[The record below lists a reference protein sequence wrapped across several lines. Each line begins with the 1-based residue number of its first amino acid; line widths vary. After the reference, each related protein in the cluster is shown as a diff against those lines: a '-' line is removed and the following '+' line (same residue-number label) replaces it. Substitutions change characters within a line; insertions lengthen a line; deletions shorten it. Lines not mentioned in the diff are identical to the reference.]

1 MKEFEKPTKMGHSL
15 YFGKVLALSA
25 LSFMSLQDTQAQLIN
40 KEKEIPSLVCK
51 QQTMTS
57 VLKKLETISNYKI
70 LFTYDE
76 IKEYTV
82 NADLKN
88 TTVEEAIKTIIA
100 PYPLSYSIRKNFIT
114 IKKVSDNKQYTE
126 KRTIKGR
133 ILDENNQ
140 PLPGASISIEQD
152 KTKGTVSDMNGNFTI
167 TTNKKETTINI
178 SYIGYLPITIKVSKK
193 DDLGDIEMQPDNAIM
208 DEVVVVGYG
217 TAKRKDLTGAVSSV
231 DERLMN
237 ESAATDIGSI
247 IQGQVPG
254 LQILVGSGSP
264 GEQVQMQI
272 RGVASLSGSTNPLIV
287 VDDVAMPEDFSIN
300 DINPADVKSIDVLK
314 GASSAAIYGSRAAAG
329 VIMISTK
336 RGLRNS
342 KPSVDYSFTYGTRQ
356 LVSDINV
363 LNTEEFKLLLLEA
376 TRNSAQ
382 ESGYTDLS
390 KYTYYKNFTTPGF
403 FGEVNTPWMKLLM
416 QEASVQSHN
425 LSIRGGGKETS
436 YSISYGHNQEDGML
450 VNTGNRRQTLNMN
463 LNTNINPW
471 LRVGATFRGN
481 ISKRGQTENF
491 RVAAEA
497 RPDIPCYNED
507 GSYYVHEYDYMG
519 EKRFETNPMIEAKER
534 DNTTR
539 GLGANLSAFL
549 EANPWDNL
557 HLRLQYSYNYSQQ
570 KERDFSPS
578 KTFTGS
584 GGYKGQKGQLT
595 NREYSNAQQDFEARL
610 FYNKKI
616 KEHEFD
622 ITMVGSLTD
631 NNNSSH
637 SITFADFPDDK
648 TQTSIYQGVTFKSQ
662 YGYDRGSLLLSGV
675 LRANYKFKDRYL
687 LTASYRADG
696 SSRFSPSNRWSYFP
710 SVAAGWILTEEKWLK
725 KNPLI
730 SFLKLRA
737 SVGKVGMGY
746 VSEYDWM
753 TLYSSAEYLGKPAVV
768 PGSMGNDE
776 LKWEGTIAYDLGL
789 DFALF
794 ERRRVSGTLGFYWK
808 KTDDLL
814 YNYTLSPGIGIP
826 SARVNFASIQNR
838 GVEFDVTVNILDKRD
853 LSWSV
858 SFDIS
863 KNINKVTG
871 LDNRFVSSPGSSSL
885 RSTVIE
891 EGKSLGLFYGY
902 KTDGIFQS
910 WDEIN
915 ACEALNP
922 DKPYQQKFSYDKI
935 SPGDIKLVDISGDG
949 YVNLASNN
957 YEDMTV
963 LGSSLPDFTGG
974 ISTRF
979 HWKGFTLSMQGTF
992 SYGNMKSWEAEGH
1005 QFSFNPSRPKNLLSL
1020 SLKRWTPENK
1030 TNHYPKIKL
1039 NAVSYGM
1046 TDFWLHDA
1054 SYFKIQNIS
1063 LTYNFP
1069 QRLLKKIQILNRAE
1083 LFASI
1088 NNVYTF
1094 TSYPGPNPESYDSS
1108 NRIAGAAI
1116 DYMAYPQTRTYNFG
1130 LRISIK

>member
-1 MKEFEKPTKMGHSL
+1 MVDVHDMCAQNAKESEK
-15 YFGKVLALSA
+15 F
-25 LSFMSLQDTQAQLIN
+25 
-40 KEKEIPSLVCK
+40 SLVCK
-51 QQTMTS
+51 QEEMSS
-57 VLKKLETISNYKI
+57 VFKKIEMMSKCKI
-70 LFTYDE
+70 LFIYNE
-76 IKEYTV
+76 IRDYKV
-82 NADLKN
+82 NVNLKDV
-88 TTVEEAIKTIIA
+88 TAEQAVRHIISSF
-100 PYPLSYSIRKNFIT
+100 PLSYSVRNNFIT
-114 IKKVSDNKQYTE
+114 IRKKKEQKDSEDSDMKVIE
-126 KRTIKGR
+126 GR
-133 ILDENNQ
+133 VIDEYQQ
-140 PLPGASISIEQD
+140 PLPGASIIIGDKNKGAISDLNGQFSISFDEENAILEISYVGYQ
-152 KTKGTVSDMNGNFTI
+152 TVRKTI
-167 TTNKKETTINI
+167 TK
-178 SYIGYLPITIKVSKK
+178 SGSIGDVQ
-193 DDLGDIEMQPDNAIM
+193 MQPDNALM

-217 TAKRKDLTGAVSSV
+217 TAKRKDLTGAISSV
-231 DERLMN
+231 DERLMS

-272 RGVASLSGSTNPLIV
+272 RGVSSLSGSTSPLIV
-287 VDDVAMPEDFSIN
+287 VDDVAMPENFSIN

-342 KPSVDYSFTYGTRQ
+342 KPSIDYSYTYGTRQ

-382 ESGYTDLS
+382 EQGYTDL
-390 KYTYYKNFTTPGF
+390 KDYQYYKNFTAPGF
-403 FGEVNTPWMKLLM
+403 FGEVDTPWMKLLM
-416 QEASVQSHN
+416 QKASVQTHN
-425 LSIRGGGKETS
+425 ISIRGGGSGSS
-436 YSISYGHNQEDGML
+436 YSVSYGLSQEDGML
-450 VNTGNRRQTLNMN
+450 VNTGNRRQTLNMD
-463 LNTNINPW
+463 LNTDINSW
-471 LRVGATFRGN
+471 LRAGASFRGN
-481 ISKRGQTENF
+481 VSKRGQTENF
-491 RVAAEA
+491 RVASEA
-497 RPDIPCYNED
+497 RPDLPCYNED

-519 EKRFETNPMIEAKER
+519 EERFETNPMIEAKER

-539 GLGANLSAFL
+539 GIGANISAFV

-557 HLRLQYSYNYSQQ
+557 RIRLQYSYNYNQQ
-570 KERDFSPS
+570 KERDFMPS
-578 KTFTGS
+578 KTFMGS
-584 GGYKGQKGQLT
+584 GGYKGQKGELT
-595 NREYSNAQQDFEARL
+595 NRDYLNVQQNFEARIS
-610 FYNKKI
+610 YNKRVSD
-616 KEHEFD
+616 HEFD
-622 ITMVGSLTD
+622 VTLVGSLTD
-631 NNNSSH
+631 SENSSH
-637 SITFADFPDDK
+637 TITFADFPDDK
-648 TQTSIYQGVTFKSQ
+648 TQTAIYQGVTFKSQ

-675 LRANYKFKDRYL
+675 VRANYKYKDRYL

-710 SVAAGWILTEEKWLK
+710 SVAAGWILTEEKWLRG
-725 KNPLI
+725 NSFL

-753 TLYSSAEYLGKPAVV
+753 TLYDSAEYLGKPAVV
-768 PGSMGNDE
+768 PGTMGNDD
-776 LKWEGTIAYDLGL
+776 LKWEGTVAYDLGI
-789 DFALF
+789 DFAF
-794 ERRRVSGTLGFYWK
+794 FKNRRVSGTLGFYSK
-808 KTDDLL
+808 KTKDLL
-814 YNYTLSPGIGIP
+814 YNYTLSPGIGLP

-838 GVEFDVTVNILDKRD
+838 GVEFDVTVDILSKRE

-902 KTDGIFQS
+902 KTDGIFQT
-910 WDEIN
+910 WEEIN

-922 DKPYQQKFSYDKI
+922 DKPYQQKFSYDVI
-935 SPGDIKLVDISGDG
+935 SPGDIKLVDLSGDG
-949 YVNLASNN
+949 YVNLAANN

-979 HWKGFTLSMQGTF
+979 YWKGFTLSMQGTF
-992 SYGNMKSWEAEGH
+992 SYGNMKSWEAEGQ
-1005 QFSFNPSRPKNLLSL
+1005 QFSFNSTRPKNLLSL
-1020 SLKRWTPENK
+1020 ALKRWTPENR
-1030 TNHYPKIKL
+1030 TNSYPKIKL
-1039 NAVSYGM
+1039 NATSYGM

-1063 LTYNFP
+1063 LTYNIP
-1069 QRLLKKIQILNRAE
+1069 QSFLKKLKMLNRAE
-1083 LFASI
+1083 LFTSI

-1130 LRISIK
+1130 IRVSIK